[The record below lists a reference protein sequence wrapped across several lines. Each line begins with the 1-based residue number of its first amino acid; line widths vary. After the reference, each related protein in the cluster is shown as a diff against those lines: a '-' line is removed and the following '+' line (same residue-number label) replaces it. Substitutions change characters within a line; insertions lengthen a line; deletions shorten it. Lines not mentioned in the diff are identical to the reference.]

1 MKKGVEDFIL
11 SVMGI
16 VMFFLILVIIFQF
29 VETNPFDC
37 SELCGVA
44 LQRFLDSFFTR
55 RYIPITLIILAL
67 NILTIVYMSGWIK
80 NKEDFVDYYK
90 ECRLIFKKWWY
101 VFLVIF
107 IIVYLSFRFYK
118 LFFRFYELLPLLVIF
133 GYIVTFLW
141 RSVSKSSGLAKSL
154 CELNKYEYG
163 GRFDSI
169 KKEIIYSYIVFISFS
184 LVLSL
189 LIVFYL
195 FPKNIFSPDNFPDN
209 VLYIVAAYS
218 VLLALLIIAELASD
232 SFILKKVL
240 VEVVIKSF
248 NGFYSG
254 GIWNDIRFSGGFEG
268 YINIKLFA
276 FYRPTIN
283 FYFKIDNPKG
293 IEVKKDG
300 NRIVANMDEV
310 LEKIDEIGI
319 NIKKLNKFE
328 IKGNRIYAEV
338 PYYELI
344 NANIVDEVLRKIK
357 EIGID
362 GKLNKSEIKG
372 NRIYTKQPNELIE
385 ASDSDNICTEE
396 SKGNSSLTKKSDSS
410 FVLSDERYI
419 SLDKKFEV
427 YSSYN
432 LIADYYAKLLKLAS
446 YIDNKSLDDIKA

>member
-1 MKKGVEDFIL
+1 ML
-11 SVMGI
+11 
-16 VMFFLILVIIFQF
+16 
-29 VETNPFDC
+29 
-37 SELCGVA
+37 
-44 LQRFLDSFFTR
+44 R
-55 RYIPITLIILAL
+55 
-67 NILTIVYMSGWIK
+67 LT
-80 NKEDFVDYYK
+80 
-90 ECRLIFKKWWY
+90 
-101 VFLVIF
+101 
-107 IIVYLSFRFYK
+107 
-118 LFFRFYELLPLLVIF
+118 
-133 GYIVTFLW
+133 
-141 RSVSKSSGLAKSL
+141 
-154 CELNKYEYG
+154 
-163 GRFDSI
+163 
-169 KKEIIYSYIVFISFS
+169 
-184 LVLSL
+184 
-189 LIVFYL
+189 
-195 FPKNIFSPDNFPDN
+195 
-209 VLYIVAAYS
+209 
-218 VLLALLIIAELASD
+218 
-232 SFILKKVL
+232 
-240 VEVVIKSF
+240 
-248 NGFYSG
+248 FYSG

-338 PYYELI
+338 FYYELI
-344 NANIVDEVLRKIK
+344 NADIDEVLRKIK

-396 SKGNSSLTKKSDSS
+396 SKGDSSLTKKSDSS